1 MSQCKK
7 MKCIVITYIES
18 NTFAETMI
26 YCTSDF
32 MNRKWKY
39 IFVKYLA
46 LDVKTILM
54 ERNQHMRVSTN
65 TKLANVLKYIGV
77 LPFSQWLNVLNF
89 LLMINRLLVHSI
101 Y

>member
-1 MSQCKK
+1 
-7 MKCIVITYIES
+7 
-18 NTFAETMI
+18 MI
-26 YCTSDF
+26 YFTFDF

-54 ERNQHMRVSTN
+54 KRNQHVRVSTN

-77 LPFSQWLNVLNF
+77 LPFSQWLNVLN
-89 LLMINRLLVHSI
+89 LLIMIIRIFVHSI